1 MMILLS
7 QIWLTLTPFAF
18 ALAEG
23 GEAAAFDFSPMGVW
37 RSMGWVARIVFIIL
51 VVMSIWSIAI
61 MVERYLT
68 FSAAR
73 SQSREFAPKVAMS
86 LKNQKIDEAISL
98 SDKYKKSHLAMVVN
112 AGLQEFRAHQ
122 LSSDISGE
130 VVDASKR
137 ALQRASA
144 IKIAEFKRGLSG
156 LATIGSTAPF
166 VGLFGTTFGIINA
179 FVGMREAESAGIS
192 AVAGGIAEALVTT
205 ALGLAVAVP
214 AVWLFNYFTSK
225 VENFVVE
232 MDNSSAELIDFFVKQ
247 RGKK

>member
-1 MMILLS
+1 
-7 QIWLTLTPFAF
+7 
-18 ALAEG
+18 
-23 GEAAAFDFSPMGVW
+23 
-37 RSMGWVARIVFIIL
+37 
-51 VVMSIWSIAI
+51 
-61 MVERYLT
+61 
-68 FSAAR
+68 
-73 SQSREFAPKVAMS
+73 
-86 LKNQKIDEAISL
+86 
-98 SDKYKKSHLAMVVN
+98 
-112 AGLQEFRAHQ
+112 
-122 LSSDISGE
+122 
-130 VVDASKR
+130 
-137 ALQRASA
+137 
-144 IKIAEFKRGLSG
+144 
-156 LATIGSTAPF
+156 